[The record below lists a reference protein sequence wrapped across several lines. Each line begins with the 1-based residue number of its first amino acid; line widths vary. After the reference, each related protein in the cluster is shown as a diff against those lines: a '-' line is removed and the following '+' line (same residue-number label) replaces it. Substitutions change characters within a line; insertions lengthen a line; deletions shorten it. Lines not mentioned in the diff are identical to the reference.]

1 MKEFCRGVRQ
11 DILNIAKTSGHGH
24 IPSCFSVVE
33 VLCAVY
39 ETIRHDPKD
48 PEWDGRDIFILSKG
62 HASLAHYC
70 TLARLGYFDA
80 ARVATFGGFQSDF
93 GCHADRLK
101 VPGIEVS
108 TGSLGHGIG
117 LGVGMALAFKIKK
130 CDRRVFAVIGDGE
143 ANEGSVWEA
152 LMVAH
157 NLKCDNFT
165 VIYDNNMSHGR
176 GLQITN
182 PAQKLEAFGC
192 RVDEVSGHNVG
203 ALKTLL
209 KKKPAEGRPH
219 AIVAQ
224 TKKGHGCHTMI
235 CDPYAWHRRCPTDE
249 EFTRLM
255 EELDEEAV

>member
-1 MKEFCRGVRQ
+1 MIPFCRTVRE
-11 DILNIAKTSGHGH
+11 DILKIGKKSGHGH

-39 ETIRHDPKD
+39 RTIRHDPKD
-48 PEWDGRDIFILSKG
+48 PKGEGRDIFILSKG

-70 TLARLGYFDA
+70 TLARLGYFDIG
-80 ARVATFGGFQSDF
+80 RVESFGAFGSDF

-117 LGVGMALAFKIKK
+117 VAVGMALAFKIQKS
-130 CDRRVFAVIGDGE
+130 DRRVFVLIGDGE

-152 LMVAH
+152 LMAAK
-157 NLKCDNFT
+157 NLKLDNLT

-176 GLQITN
+176 GLQIMN
-182 PAQKLEAFGC
+182 PAEKLRAFGC
-192 RVDEVSGHNVG
+192 RVDTVSGHNVA
-203 ALKTLL
+203 ALRAALAQP
-209 KKKPAEGRPH
+209 PAEERPH

-235 CDPYAWHRRCPTDE
+235 CDHYAWHRRCPTDE
-249 EFTRLM
+249 EFTQLM
-255 EELDEEAV
+255 EELDEEAL